1 MTRWASAVD
10 RNQSEIVL
18 MLQKVGCT
26 VQLLHRV
33 GQGCPDIVVG
43 YQNRNLLFEIKD
55 GLLPPSKRKLTSA
68 EAEWHEAWRGQVV
81 TVSSVREAL
90 EAIGIGVT
98 GWID

>member
-33 GQGCPDIVVG
+33 GQGCPDLLVG
-43 YQNRNLLFEIKD
+43 YRGVNYAYEVKD
-55 GLLPPSKRKLTSA
+55 GLLPPSKRKLTPA
-68 EAEWHEAWRGQVV
+68 EAAWHETWRGQVV
-81 TVSSVREAL
+81 TVCNVREAL
-90 EAIGIGVT
+90 AALGIT
-98 GWID
+98 GAEWVS